1 LYRNN
6 LSPQTTDR
14 EVAAMIFDAKYTEVL
29 IDLGFRTLSGEDQKQ
44 TSFVRLLS
52 KANKGD
58 ISFMKGDFY
67 RHLVQVGDNEVRKL
81 RYRIKKKPIN
91 LKL

>member
-14 EVAAMIFDAKYTEVL
+14 EVAAMILTPSILKFHR
-29 IDLGFRTLSGEDQKQ
+29 FRLQNSLEKIQ
-44 TSFVRLLS
+44 TVKSFVRLLS

-58 ISFMKGDFY
+58 ISFMKGDFIDT
-67 RHLVQVGDNEVRKL
+67 LCK
-81 RYRIKKKPIN
+81 
-91 LKL
+91 